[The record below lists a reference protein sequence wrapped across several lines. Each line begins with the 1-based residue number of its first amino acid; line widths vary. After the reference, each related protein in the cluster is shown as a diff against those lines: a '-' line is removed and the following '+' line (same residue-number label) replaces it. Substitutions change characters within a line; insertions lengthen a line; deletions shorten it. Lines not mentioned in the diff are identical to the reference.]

1 MAWQIRFSR
10 TAEKQLDKLDPKV
23 RAAILRFLHVRI
35 SVDPNP
41 RSQGR
46 ALTGE
51 LQGLWR
57 YRVGDYRILCEI
69 RDSEVTILV
78 LAAGH
83 PRDIYR

>member
-23 RAAILRFLHVRI
+23 RAAILRFLHLRI
-35 SVDPNP
+35 SADPNP

-57 YRVGDYRILCEI
+57 YRVGDYRVLCEI
-69 RDSEVTILV
+69 RDAEIIILV

-83 PRDIYR
+83 RRDIYR